1 MNNLSGGIVS
11 AESFLSSAIEIAVGI
26 GGFAGII
33 AAIRQR
39 NVSHW
44 PPNQRLML
52 RMLLTASAVAV
63 LFSLA
68 PWLLAEGGLPQ
79 PVVWRLCSGS
89 LLVWQSG
96 ITVYRRRQFRNLG
109 TSVSVPRLL
118 YILLAVNLALQ
129 AINLV
134 LAEAWPFLLG
144 VVSVLAYGFTFF
156 LKLLFWG
163 AGDGDEA
170 A

>member
-1 MNNLSGGIVS
+1 MST
-11 AESFLSSAIEIAVGI
+11 ESFLSSTIEIAVGI

-39 NVSHW
+39 GVNRW
-44 PPNQRLML
+44 PPDQRLML

-68 PWLLAEGGLPQ
+68 PWLLAEGGLSQ

-96 ITVYRRRQFRNLG
+96 ITVYRRRQVGSLES
-109 TSVSVPRLL
+109 SVSLPRVLYVLL
-118 YILLAVNLALQ
+118 SVNLALQ
-129 AINLV
+129 AINLG

-144 VVSVLAYGFTFF
+144 VVSILMYGFAFF

>member
-1 MNNLSGGIVS
+1 MST
-11 AESFLSSAIEIAVGI
+11 ESFLSSTIEIAIGI

-39 NVSHW
+39 GVDRW
-44 PPNQRLML
+44 PRDQRLML

-68 PWLLAEGGLPQ
+68 PWLLAQGGLSQ
-79 PVVWRLCSGS
+79 PVVWRLCSGG

-96 ITVYRRRQFRNLG
+96 ITVYRNLQVRNLE
-109 TSVSVPRLL
+109 TLVSLPRVL
-118 YILLAVNLALQ
+118 YVLLAVNLALQ

-134 LAEAWPFLLG
+134 LA
-144 VVSVLAYGFTFF
+144 
-156 LKLLFWG
+156 
-163 AGDGDEA
+163 
-170 A
+170 

>member
-1 MNNLSGGIVS
+1 MST
-11 AESFLSSAIEIAVGI
+11 ESFLSSTIEIAVGI

-39 NVSHW
+39 GVNRW
-44 PPNQRLML
+44 PPDQRLML

-68 PWLLAEGGLPQ
+68 PWLLAEGGLSQ

-96 ITVYRRRQFRNLG
+96 ITVYRRRQVGNLES
-109 TSVSVPRLL
+109 SVSLPRVLYVLL
-118 YILLAVNLALQ
+118 SVNLALQ
-129 AINLV
+129 AINLG
-134 LAEAWPFLLG
+134 LAEAWPFLIG
-144 VVSVLAYGFTFF
+144 VVSILMYGFAFF

>member
-1 MNNLSGGIVS
+1 MST
-11 AESFLSSAIEIAVGI
+11 ESFLSSTIEIAVGI
-26 GGFAGII
+26 SGFAGII

-39 NVSHW
+39 GVNRW
-44 PPNQRLML
+44 PPDQRLML

-68 PWLLAEGGLPQ
+68 PWLLAEGGLSQ

-96 ITVYRRRQFRNLG
+96 ITVYRRRQVGNLES
-109 TSVSVPRLL
+109 SVSLPRVLYVLL
-118 YILLAVNLALQ
+118 SVNLALQ
-129 AINLV
+129 AINLG

-144 VVSVLAYGFTFF
+144 VVSILMYGFAFF

>member
-1 MNNLSGGIVS
+1 
-11 AESFLSSAIEIAVGI
+11 
-26 GGFAGII
+26 
-33 AAIRQR
+33 
-39 NVSHW
+39 
-44 PPNQRLML
+44 
-52 RMLLTASAVAV
+52 MLLTASAVAV

-68 PWLLAEGGLPQ
+68 PWLLAEGGLSQ

-96 ITVYRRRQFRNLG
+96 ITVYRRRQVGNLES
-109 TSVSVPRLL
+109 SVSLPRVLYVLL
-118 YILLAVNLALQ
+118 SVNLALQ
-129 AINLV
+129 AINLG

-144 VVSVLAYGFTFF
+144 VVSILMYGFAFF

>member
-1 MNNLSGGIVS
+1 MST
-11 AESFLSSAIEIAVGI
+11 ESFLSSTIEIAVGI

-39 NVSHW
+39 GVNRW
-44 PPNQRLML
+44 PPDQRLML

-68 PWLLAEGGLPQ
+68 PWLLAEGGLSQ

-96 ITVYRRRQFRNLG
+96 ITVYRRRQVGNLES
-109 TSVSVPRLL
+109 SVSLPRVLYVLL
-118 YILLAVNLALQ
+118 SVNLALQ
-129 AINLV
+129 AINLG

-144 VVSVLAYGFTFF
+144 VVSILMYGFAFF

>member
-1 MNNLSGGIVS
+1 VS
-11 AESFLSSAIEIAVGI
+11 TESFLSSTIEIAVGI

-39 NVSHW
+39 GVNRW
-44 PPNQRLML
+44 PPDQRLML
-52 RMLLTASAVAV
+52 RMLLTASAV
-63 LFSLA
+63 
-68 PWLLAEGGLPQ
+68 

-96 ITVYRRRQFRNLG
+96 ITVYRRRQVGNLES
-109 TSVSVPRLL
+109 SVSLPRVLYVLL
-118 YILLAVNLALQ
+118 SVNLALQ
-129 AINLV
+129 AINLG

-144 VVSVLAYGFTFF
+144 VVSILMYGFAFF

>member
-1 MNNLSGGIVS
+1 MST
-11 AESFLSSAIEIAVGI
+11 ESFLSSTIEIAVGI

-39 NVSHW
+39 GVNRW
-44 PPNQRLML
+44 PPDQRLML
-52 RMLLTASAVAV
+52 RMLLTASDVAV

-68 PWLLAEGGLPQ
+68 PWLLAEGGLSQ

-96 ITVYRRRQFRNLG
+96 ITVYRRRQVGNLES
-109 TSVSVPRLL
+109 SVSLPRVLYVLL
-118 YILLAVNLALQ
+118 SVNLALQ
-129 AINLV
+129 AINLG

-144 VVSVLAYGFTFF
+144 VVSILMYGFAFF

>member
-1 MNNLSGGIVS
+1 VS
-11 AESFLSSAIEIAVGI
+11 TESFLSSTIEIAVGI

-39 NVSHW
+39 GVNRW
-44 PPNQRLML
+44 PPDQRLML

-68 PWLLAEGGLPQ
+68 PWLLAEGGLSQ

-96 ITVYRRRQFRNLG
+96 ITVYRRRQVGNLES
-109 TSVSVPRLL
+109 SVSLPRVLYVLL
-118 YILLAVNLALQ
+118 SVNLALQ
-129 AINLV
+129 AINLG

-144 VVSVLAYGFTFF
+144 VVSILMYGFAFF

>member
-1 MNNLSGGIVS
+1 MNNLSGGIMSV
-11 AESFLSSAIEIAVGI
+11 ESVLSSVIEIAVGI

-44 PPNQRLML
+44 PADQRLL
-52 RMLLTASAVAV
+52 LQMLLTASAVAV

-68 PWLLAEGGLPQ
+68 PWLLAEAGLPQ
-79 PVVWRLCSGS
+79 ATIWRLCSGS
-89 LLVWQSG
+89 LLMWQSG
-96 ITVYRRRQFRNLG
+96 IVVHRRRQFRNLG
-109 TSVSVPRLL
+109 LSVSTPRLL
-118 YILLAVNLALQ
+118 YILLAVNLLLQ

-134 LAEAWPFLLG
+134 LAEAWPFLVG
-144 VVSVLAYGFTFF
+144 VVGILANGFTFF
-156 LKLLFWG
+156 LRLLF
-163 AGDGDEA
+163 AGTGDSEEA